1 MYMMSMLELVVVMV
15 IMMMMITRMMM
26 MMTMMTMMMMTMF
39 DLFSLPL
46 LRPSSTSP
54 PLLCLTAQDWQP
66 WRERL
71 GKALFGGLIMVMIG
85 GYEDRHSLIIIKV
98 MMIIMMFMKT
108 FSLLNPEYISEKE

>member
-26 MMTMMTMMMMTMF
+26 MMTMMMMI

-46 LRPSSTSP
+46 LRPSSISP

-71 GKALFGGLIMVMIG
+71 GKALFGGLISDH
-85 GYEDRHSLIIIKV
+85 GYDWWL
-98 MMIIMMFMKT
+98 
-108 FSLLNPEYISEKE
+108 

>member
-26 MMTMMTMMMMTMF
+26 MMTMMTMF

-46 LRPSSTSP
+46 LRPSSISP